1 MRLNDIY
8 RKDLINDSVA
18 FVRGWAKIVGT
29 NTVQV
34 GDQAC
39 KGAHILIAT
48 GSEVSIF
55 IRQDTVL
62 THFDQTI
69 QQVLTRQMEQHS
81 VSIVQDPNRNNSAV

>member
-1 MRLNDIY
+1 MGQNRWDEY
-8 RKDLINDSVA
+8 GA
-18 FVRGWAKIVGT
+18 GRGPSM
-29 NTVQV
+29 Q
-34 GDQAC
+34 
-39 KGAHILIAT
+39 GAHILIAT

-69 QQVLTRQMEQHS
+69 QQVLTQQMEQHS